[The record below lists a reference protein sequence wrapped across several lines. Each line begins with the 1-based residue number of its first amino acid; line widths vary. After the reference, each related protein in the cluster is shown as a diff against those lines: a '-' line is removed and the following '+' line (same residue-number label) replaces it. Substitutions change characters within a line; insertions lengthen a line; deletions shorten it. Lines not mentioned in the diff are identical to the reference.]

1 MNNTPPPS
9 ITTWERL
16 EPRPRGDSLT
26 PALEARIYDPA
37 WMLSQQWKLAEFRG
51 QDAAF
56 PVQVSFTVTSQVLS
70 AVQPP
75 AGNIAGPAGQ
85 YPLEASVWPEPQTG
99 PLTGGLSAEFG
110 AELVRLLT
118 EQGCSQA
125 TISSIIM
132 SYPLPEPAPGA
143 ADLQG
148 TDYLSLLACRV
159 PDTIQLEPLMR
170 EAAGGT
176 VPSSLGVASGDD
188 APVMAAAIAWIARL
202 DSFALSAAQ
211 PADTWQPSRLEHQF
225 SVTVGSASGTPFS
238 LTASSWPGQ
247 LLEWSDFDV
256 PAQATPPAPSTLP
269 ELPGTVR
276 GTGPPHPLTYPGA
289 PPRRYWTLEDGN
301 MNLAAVTVSP
311 DDLARML
318 IVEFATVYGNDWY
331 LLPIQLPSGAV
342 HQISQLTIT
351 NSFGDPPDNL
361 GPVAPSLPTV
371 GSDPAGPSDWCL
383 FRQTVLQPDGTTPNL
398 NGLLLLPAAAAVQSS
413 PPVEEVVLIRDD
425 TADIGWAVEHTIL
438 GADDRPLDR
447 YSAAAQQTPVTT
459 PSSRRRQHRPVRARD
474 RCPRLLLPPCRRP
487 QRPAPARPA
496 GGEPRR
502 RRRTGPAR
510 SPARPAAAAPRGAAA
525 VRPGTPSRGNYHPPT
540 PLPHPRLRRRT
551 PAMDRAGARH
561 RRAVRIGAPRIRPGD
576 RTITRITRRL
586 MRGSVGSTATTSA
599 VLADNKR
606 LDATS
611 RSRDTQEERLV
622 RQRSAPWA
630 SRHPPARNPPKAEP
644 ARECGLRMR
653 HETRL
658 HRGKLR
664 LQGRRVERPPPSVC
678 VGGHHPRPQ
687 VVRVVLRLAVP
698 AGALQPR
705 TDHRTR
711 PPARLGAVH
720 LRACR

>member
-148 TDYLSLLACRV
+148 TDYLSLLAGRV

-459 PSSRRRQHRPVRARD
+459 RRPADDGSTVQYVLETDVPVYCFPLVADPSGQPQLDLQEVNRVGADGQDQPV
-474 RCPRLLLPPCRRP
+474 PPLGQLLPLLEAQPLFD
-487 QRPAPARPA
+487 QELPAE
-496 GGEPRR
+496 GTTIRR
-502 RRRTGPAR
+502 RRYLTRGYDGEPLLWTGRERVTGGQYGSVPLAFDQ
-510 SPARPAAAAPRGAAA
+510 
-525 VRPGTPSRGNYHPPT
+525 VTE
-540 PLPHPRLRRRT
+540 PLPESQ
-551 PAMDRAGARH
+551 G
-561 RRAVRIGAPRIRPGD
+561 
-576 RTITRITRRL
+576 
-586 MRGSVGSTATTSA
+586 GS
-599 VLADNKR
+599 
-606 LDATS
+606 
-611 RSRDTQEERLV
+611 
-622 RQRSAPWA
+622 
-630 SRHPPARNPPKAEP
+630 
-644 ARECGLRMR
+644 
-653 HETRL
+653 
-658 HRGKLR
+658 
-664 LQGRRVERPPPSVC
+664 
-678 VGGHHPRPQ
+678 
-687 VVRVVLRLAVP
+687 
-698 AGALQPR
+698 
-705 TDHRTR
+705 
-711 PPARLGAVH
+711 
-720 LRACR
+720 